1 MAIGMKRTYAK
12 RNPTTIRTIS
22 TGSGYSRNPRTI
34 GVTRSFALRAPM
46 STRGWRPFTRVM
58 ANAELKVQD
67 LAVATYQV
75 NTSGS
80 ITLLAIPVTGADFNA
95 RIGRKIKLRSLYI
108 KGRIQLEV
116 DATLAAVSVTG
127 QQARCMIVYD
137 LQPNGAAPS
146 ITDILN
152 TADPAS
158 HLNLNNRDRFR
169 ILVDKEY
176 TFDPYSSVQTAT
188 QAQLCFGRTI
198 YNMKLYK
205 KLNLDMVFNAVNGGT
220 VADIASG
227 ALYMVWIGSATASTN
242 GDVNAIVST
251 RVRYSDV

>member
-1 MAIGMKRTYAK
+1 M
-12 RNPTTIRTIS
+12 
-22 TGSGYSRNPRTI
+22 
-34 GVTRSFALRAPM
+34 
-46 STRGWRPFTRVM
+46 
-58 ANAELKVQD
+58 QD
-67 LAVATYQV
+67 LATATYQV
-75 NTSGS
+75 NTTGS
-80 ITLLAIPVTGADFNA
+80 ITLLAVPVTGADYNA
-95 RIGRKIKLRSLYI
+95 RIGRKITLKSLFI
-108 KGRIQLEV
+108 RGRIQLEV

-127 QQARCMIVYD
+127 QQARCIVVYD
-137 LQPNGAAPS
+137 LQPNGAAPA

-169 ILVDKEY
+169 VIADKEY
-176 TFDPYSSVQTAT
+176 TFDPYSSVTTAN

-205 KLNLDMVFNAVNGGT
+205 RLNLDMIFNAVNGGT

-227 ALYMVWIGSATASTN
+227 ALYMVWLGSAPSASN

-251 RVRYSDV
+251 RVRYADS

>member
-1 MAIGMKRTYAK
+1 MKYLGK
-12 RNPTTIRTIS
+12 RKPTTWKPRSNPLTMMRAKARTS
-22 TGSGYSRNPRTI
+22 AFRFGPP
-34 GVTRSFALRAPM
+34 RAPL
-46 STRGWRPFTRVM
+46 STRGWRPFINT
-58 ANAELKVQD
+58 NHELKVQD
-67 LAVATYQV
+67 LATATYQV
-75 NTSGS
+75 NTTGS
-80 ITLLAIPVTGADFNA
+80 ITLLAVPVTGADYNA
-95 RIGRKIKLRSLYI
+95 RIGRKITLKSLFI
-108 KGRIQLEV
+108 RGRIQLEV

-127 QQARCMIVYD
+127 QQARCIVVYD
-137 LQPNGAAPS
+137 LQPNGAAPA

-169 ILVDKEY
+169 VIADKEY
-176 TFDPYSSVQTAT
+176 TFDPYSSVTTAN

-205 KLNLDMVFNAVNGGT
+205 RLNLDMIFNAVNGGT

-227 ALYMVWIGSATASTN
+227 ALYMVWLGSAPSASN

-251 RVRYSDV
+251 RVRYADS